1 MGIFKL
7 IFGIFIGPITK
18 QTFLNEFLNEL
29 FFAKTKSDDIF
40 TKEKKKNVKTKSK
53 QNELKKGFHHIKF
66 DLFTNLYIFCINN
79 FPFTECYFKS
89 NRSSSG
95 YKIQKMYSLGQS
107 QIASFLSVEQMIKNI
122 NLSKILTQKKLL
134 TDDLID
140 EMKYDASKILDLD
153 SSESSEDKD
162 TYEME
167 EKTKKSSFRKIISTD
182 QEYPNEEEITKQ
194 EILE

>member
-1 MGIFKL
+1 MNLIGEIGGVMGIFKL

-18 QTFLNEFLNEL
+18 QTFLNEFLKEL

-79 FPFTECYFKS
+79 LPFTECYFKS

-107 QIASFLSVEQMIKNI
+107 
-122 NLSKILTQKKLL
+122 
-134 TDDLID
+134 
-140 EMKYDASKILDLD
+140 
-153 SSESSEDKD
+153 
-162 TYEME
+162 
-167 EKTKKSSFRKIISTD
+167 
-182 QEYPNEEEITKQ
+182 
-194 EILE
+194 